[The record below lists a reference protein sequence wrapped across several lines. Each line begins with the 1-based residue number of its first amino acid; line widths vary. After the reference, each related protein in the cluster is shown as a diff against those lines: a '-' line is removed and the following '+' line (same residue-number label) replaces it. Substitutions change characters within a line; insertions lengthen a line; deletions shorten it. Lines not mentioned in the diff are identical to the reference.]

1 MFLEKGNTKLCPT
14 FVFKETFLVLIQTHG
29 SRHCLYGLDADLIML
44 ALATHEIHFS
54 ILREVVVT
62 PGQQNKC
69 FLCGQMGHMAAECE
83 GKAKRK
89 NGEFDEKGEIV
100 PKKPYQFLHIWTLRE
115 YLELEMRILNVP
127 FKIDFERIVDDF
139 IFMCFFVGNDFLPHM
154 PTSQIREGAINLLLA
169 VYKKE
174 FRALGGYLTDG
185 SKPNLSRVE
194 HFIQAVGSYEDKIF
208 SKRARLHEGQ
218 AERVKRYK
226 AQVKRGDD
234 VEPQIK
240 PDMVPVARFHGSHL
254 ASGHARSPYQHT

>member
-1 MFLEKGNTKLCPT
+1 M
-14 FVFKETFLVLIQTHG
+14 
-29 SRHCLYGLDADLIML
+29 YGLDVDLIML

-54 ILREVVVT
+54 ILREVVFT

-83 GKAKRK
+83 GNAKRK

-100 PKKPYQFLHIWTLRE
+100 PKKPYHFLHIWTLRE
-115 YLELEMRILNVP
+115 YLEIEMRIPNIP

-154 PTSQIREGAINLLLA
+154 PTLEIREGAINLLLA

-174 FRALGGYLTDG
+174 FRALGGYLTDR
-185 SKPNLSRVE
+185 SKPNMRKVK

-208 SKRARLHEGQ
+208 SKRARLHQRQ
-218 AERVKRYK
+218 AERVKRDK
-226 AQVKRGDD
+226 TQVKRGDD
-234 VEPQIK
+234 AEPQIK
-240 PDMVPVARFHGSHL
+240 PDIDNPACFHNVKLMGVQNICKSKK
-254 ASGHARSPYQHT
+254 SNPRKEFDVVR